1 MFNSK
6 TINFL
11 KEKIYLIVFAI
22 FSFLFITPSIIYMAK
37 NKTVLNFDNE
47 FCFLLN
53 NSNRLFQAF
62 IYTIIILG
70 MIGIYYIIIKKR
82 NKIFKNIKQVYITI
96 SIISLIFVFTIP
108 FWCSDVFYYLGVGRL
123 EAEYHQNPYY
133 ITMKEYV
140 DSNNVNINN
149 DTVMQK
155 GYNNY
160 WSETTVVYGPIWT
173 IICSIIAKLS
183 LGNIDFG
190 LFIFKLC
197 NVLAHMLNCYL
208 IYKISNK
215 KIFTI
220 AYGLNPF
227 ILVEGIANVHNDMF
241 VILFILIALYQL
253 LKKKNITLSIL
264 SLAMATDI
272 KYFAVLLL
280 PFIVIYFYKDKKIK
294 YRILK
299 CIQYGTMF
307 GIFMLIPY
315 ILYINDLQ
323 VFKGMSDQQGK
334 IAKGLYLFISQY
346 FTNPS
351 NLVNIISK
359 TMLYMFIIVYTYI
372 CTMLLIKPKIKF
384 NIEMK
389 KFFYILLAFIFLL
402 ITNFQPW
409 YLIWLSP
416 FILWQKAKNMKLIIQ
431 MQLITLIA
439 NIVFLIYSE
448 NFVYGVPFFMI
459 FVTGTLICIIKN
471 KKERKIYIKVENEGV
486 IK

>member
-22 FSFLFITPSIIYMAK
+22 FSFLFITPSIIYMTK

-82 NKIFKNIKQVYITI
+82 NKIFKNIKQIYITI

-133 ITMKEYV
+133 TTMKEYV

-253 LKKKNITLSIL
+253 LKKKNITLSVL

-299 CIQYGTMF
+299 CIQYGIMF

-334 IAKGLYLFISQY
+334 IAKGLYLFVSQY

>member
-299 CIQYGTMF
+299 CIQYGTVF

>member
-272 KYFAVLLL
+272 KYFALLLL

-448 NFVYGVPFFMI
+448 ALKYHI
-459 FVTGTLICIIKN
+459 AT
-471 KKERKIYIKVENEGV
+471 
-486 IK
+486 

>member
-22 FSFLFITPSIIYMAK
+22 FSFLFITPSIIYMTK
-37 NKTVLNFDNE
+37 NKTVLNFYNE

-82 NKIFKNIKQVYITI
+82 NKIFKNIKQIYITI

-133 ITMKEYV
+133 TTMKEYV

-253 LKKKNITLSIL
+253 LKKKNITLSVL

-299 CIQYGTMF
+299 CIQYGIMF

-334 IAKGLYLFISQY
+334 IAKGLYLFVSQY